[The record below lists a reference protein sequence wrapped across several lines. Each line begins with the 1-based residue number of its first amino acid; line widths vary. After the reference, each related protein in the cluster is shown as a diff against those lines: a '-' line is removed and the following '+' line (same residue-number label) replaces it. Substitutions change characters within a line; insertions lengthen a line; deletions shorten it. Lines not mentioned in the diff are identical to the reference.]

1 MLFKNIGKASKRIV
15 KFLDKQNIL
24 SESQYGFRKKR
35 STNLAIL
42 ELVTKIS
49 KAIDDNEFTMGVFLD
64 VSKAFDTVDHVILL
78 QKLEHYG
85 IRGVALDWFK
95 NYLTGRTQFVKY
107 KTTNSN
113 SLSIKCGV
121 PQGSV
126 LGPLL
131 FLLCINDITKCSQIL
146 SFILFADDTNL
157 FLNHH
162 DVMILYKIMNQELEK
177 VTAWLTANKLSLNI
191 NKTIF
196 IIFKSNRKKLKT
208 KQM

>member
-1 MLFKNIGKASKRIV
+1 MYKRIV
-15 KFLDKQNIL
+15 TFLDKQNIL

-64 VSKAFDTVDHVILL
+64 LSKAFDTVDHLILL

-107 KTTNSN
+107 KTTNSD
-113 SLSIKCGV
+113 SFSIKCGV

-131 FLLCINDITKCSQIL
+131 LLLYINDITKCSQIL

-162 DVMILYKIMNQELEK
+162 DVMTLYKIMNQELKK
-177 VTAWLTANKLSLNI
+177 VTAWLTANKSSLNI
-191 NKTIF
+191 NKTNF
-196 IIFKSNRKKLKT
+196 IIFKSNRKKLK
-208 KQM
+208 KQSKCDY

>member
-1 MLFKNIGKASKRIV
+1 MKVSI
-15 KFLDKQNIL
+15 
-24 SESQYGFRKKR
+24 YGFRKKR

-49 KAIDDNEFTMGVFLD
+49 KAIDDNEFTMGVLLD
-64 VSKAFDTVDHVILL
+64 LSKAFDTVDHVILL
-78 QKLEHYG
+78 QKLEDYG

-126 LGPLL
+126 LRAP
-131 FLLCINDITKCSQIL
+131 
-146 SFILFADDTNL
+146 
-157 FLNHH
+157 
-162 DVMILYKIMNQELEK
+162 
-177 VTAWLTANKLSLNI
+177 
-191 NKTIF
+191 
-196 IIFKSNRKKLKT
+196 IISIIHE
-208 KQM
+208 

>member
-1 MLFKNIGKASKRIV
+1 M
-15 KFLDKQNIL
+15 
-24 SESQYGFRKKR
+24 
-35 STNLAIL
+35 
-42 ELVTKIS
+42 TKIP

-64 VSKAFDTVDHVILL
+64 LSKAFDTVDHVILL

-113 SLSIKCGV
+113 SLSIKCGI

-131 FLLCINDITKCSQIL
+131 TPEPLIS
-146 SFILFADDTNL
+146 
-157 FLNHH
+157 
-162 DVMILYKIMNQELEK
+162 
-177 VTAWLTANKLSLNI
+177 
-191 NKTIF
+191 
-196 IIFKSNRKKLKT
+196 
-208 KQM
+208 

>member
-64 VSKAFDTVDHVILL
+64 LSKAFDTVDHVILL

-95 NYLTGRTQFVKY
+95 NYLTGRTQFGKY

-126 LGPLL
+126 LGLLL
-131 FLLCINDITKCSQIL
+131 FLLYINDITKCSQIL
-146 SFILFADDTNL
+146 KFILFADDTNL

-162 DVMILYKIMNQELEK
+162 DVMTLYKIMNQELKK